1 MNRQPLLW
9 RSRARTVGRLTIL
22 VIILPLMG
30 FTFLDGVAEKNR
42 EGNRL
47 FGEGKFEEAV
57 QYYLEA
63 QAENPETLELRYNLG
78 DAFYRQEAYDKALQ
92 EFKRALE
99 SRDKTLLAKSYYN
112 IGNVNFR
119 QKRLGEA
126 AEAYKRSLE
135 LDPDDLDAKINLE
148 LTLERLEAITHAKG
162 LKEKAEALIK
172 QRRFQ
177 DAYDLMIEGLRV
189 NAAVGVYRDFIRRIK
204 DILDIEKGS

>member
-1 MNRQPLLW
+1 MSRQLPLW
-9 RSRARTVGRLTIL
+9 RSRARTAGRLTIL
-22 VIILPLMG
+22 VIIFPLLG

-47 FGEGKFEEAV
+47 FKEGKLEEAV
-57 QYYLEA
+57 QCYLEA
-63 QAENPETLELRYNLG
+63 QAENPERLELRFNLG

-92 EFKRALE
+92 EFERALE
-99 SRDKTLLAKSYYN
+99 SRDKALLAKSYYN

-126 AEAYKRSLE
+126 AEAYKRALA

-162 LKEKAEALIK
+162 LKEKAEALIA

-177 DAYDLMIEGLRV
+177 DAYDLMIEGLRI
-189 NAAVGVYRDFIRRIK
+189 NAAVSGYQGFITRIE